1 MVKNCRI
8 KLIFAILPFF
18 VFLKTQNSV
27 KAGDFLEKITPE
39 EFLEILKTQEPE
51 EVLFD
56 EKQAG
61 GIQIPDSPY
70 AKKQIKKYIEQYTK
84 PFGKRQLSEILDNGE
99 LYRLYVRQELKK
111 KNLPAALEYLPVV
124 ESEYKPLAVSKSGAR
139 GLWQFMDNSIAGLLK
154 KNEYID
160 ERYDPWLSTDAAL
173 KKLEENYRQFKDWPL
188 AIAAYNCGAGAM
200 KKILS
205 KSEKK
210 DFWYISEKG
219 LLRDQSVQYV
229 PKLLAI
235 CILATNEKKYGMSL
249 PEITASKRYA
259 EFDFLTTEK
268 QINLDRL
275 SSELK
280 MEPSILKKLNPAL
293 LQNCTPPE
301 QKYQLRLPAGMKESA
316 KIALNEIFAENNEN
330 NYPARHIV
338 KKGETLWSISK
349 KYGTSVLTLQKINGL
364 KDGDILSEGKIL
376 YIR

>member
-8 KLIFAILPFF
+8 KVIFAILPFF
-18 VFLKTQNSV
+18 VFLKNQNSV
-27 KAGDFLEKITPE
+27 KACDFLEKITPE
-39 EFLEILKTQEPE
+39 EFLEILKTQEPQE
-51 EVLFD
+51 FSFD

-99 LYRLYVRQELKK
+99 LYRLYVRQELKR

-173 KKLEENYRQFKDWPL
+173 KKLEKNYRQFRDWPL

-210 DFWYISEKG
+210 IFGIFRKKDFCATKAFNMCQNFLQSAF
-219 LLRDQSVQYV
+219 LRQTKKNMECLCQ
-229 PKLLAI
+229 KLHL
-235 CILATNEKKYGMSL
+235 
-249 PEITASKRYA
+249 
-259 EFDFLTTEK
+259 
-268 QINLDRL
+268 
-275 SSELK
+275 
-280 MEPSILKKLNPAL
+280 
-293 LQNCTPPE
+293 
-301 QKYQLRLPAGMKESA
+301 
-316 KIALNEIFAENNEN
+316 
-330 NYPARHIV
+330 
-338 KKGETLWSISK
+338 
-349 KYGTSVLTLQKINGL
+349 L
-364 KDGDILSEGKIL
+364 KDTQNLTF
-376 YIR
+376 

>member
-51 EVLFD
+51 EFLFD

-70 AKKQIKKYIEQYTK
+70 AKKQIKKYIEQYTR

-154 KNEYID
+154 KLFNVSADADMEPEALSEYLLSVVDTLSPKD
-160 ERYDPWLSTDAAL
+160 E
-173 KKLEENYRQFKDWPL
+173 KE
-188 AIAAYNCGAGAM
+188 AYLIKM
-200 KKILS
+200 V
-205 KSEKK
+205 
-210 DFWYISEKG
+210 KG
-219 LLRDQSVQYV
+219 YE
-229 PKLLAI
+229 P
-235 CILATNEKKYGMSL
+235 L
-249 PEITASKRYA
+249 PEH
-259 EFDFLTTEK
+259 D
-268 QINLDRL
+268 
-275 SSELK
+275 
-280 MEPSILKKLNPAL
+280 
-293 LQNCTPPE
+293 E
-301 QKYQLRLPAGMKESA
+301 QMKE
-316 KIALNEIFAENNEN
+316 LFAWGEQE
-330 NYPARHIV
+330 PDLWQV
-338 KKGETLWSISK
+338 KTSFHPTL
-349 KYGTSVLTLQKINGL
+349 
-364 KDGDILSEGKIL
+364 
-376 YIR
+376 

>member
-1 MVKNCRI
+1 MVKNCRV

-51 EVLFD
+51 KVLFD

-99 LYRLYVRQELKK
+99 PYRLYVRQELKK

-200 KKILS
+200 
-205 KSEKK
+205 
-210 DFWYISEKG
+210 
-219 LLRDQSVQYV
+219 
-229 PKLLAI
+229 
-235 CILATNEKKYGMSL
+235 
-249 PEITASKRYA
+249 
-259 EFDFLTTEK
+259 
-268 QINLDRL
+268 
-275 SSELK
+275 
-280 MEPSILKKLNPAL
+280 
-293 LQNCTPPE
+293 
-301 QKYQLRLPAGMKESA
+301 
-316 KIALNEIFAENNEN
+316 
-330 NYPARHIV
+330 
-338 KKGETLWSISK
+338 
-349 KYGTSVLTLQKINGL
+349 
-364 KDGDILSEGKIL
+364 
-376 YIR
+376 